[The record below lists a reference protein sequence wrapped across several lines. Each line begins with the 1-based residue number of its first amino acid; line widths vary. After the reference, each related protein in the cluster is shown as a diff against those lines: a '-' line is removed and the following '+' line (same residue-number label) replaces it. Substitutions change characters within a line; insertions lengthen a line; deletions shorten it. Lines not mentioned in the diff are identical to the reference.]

1 MIFID
6 SQKAY
11 NWLIEN
17 PFKRLYI
24 NDSDNYV
31 QYEPYEC
38 QIRYFYIID
47 DERNHYIYE
56 YRYIESEEEFINSFN
71 NVKLNNNY
79 A

>member
-24 NDSDNYV
+24 NETDNYV
-31 QYEPYEC
+31 HYDPYEC
-38 QIRYFYIID
+38 KIQYFYIKDNIHKYKYID
-47 DERNHYIYE
+47 L
-56 YRYIESEEEFINSFN
+56 EEEFINTFN
-71 NVKLNNNY
+71 NIKLNSY